1 MDDNSPRIRVRPY
14 TKSSLPR
21 LRWTPELHHLFLEAV
36 QNLGGK
42 YKATPKQIM
51 QMMGVKGLKIS
62 HIKSHLQT
70 YRNMKEH
77 SDFHGIMAVIPSTN
91 WFTLREASLQRKQI
105 SQPTKKINPIE
116 ENVHNYYQV
125 DGAKGSA
132 VNNSIW
138 KRGDGIQHINIDLKL
153 ETKTENV
160 GGNLRNYP
168 PEISDECGSSW
179 WHNRPINLDLTMS
192 SN

>member
-1 MDDNSPRIRVRPY
+1 MDDNSPRIRVRQY

-77 SDFHGIMAVIPSTN
+77 SDFHGFMAISPCTTWFSIREPSV
-91 WFTLREASLQRKQI
+91 QRKQI
-105 SQPTKKINPIE
+105 SQPRRELISGTE
-116 ENVHNYYQV
+116 ENVLQNHYQV
-125 DGAKGSA
+125 NGAKGSPSD
-132 VNNSIW
+132 SIS
-138 KRGDGIQHINIDLKL
+138 KMADGLQHINIELKL
-153 ETKTENV
+153 ETNAENV
-160 GGNLRNYP
+160 GDSLRNYP
-168 PEISDECGSSW
+168 QQLSDEYCSRW
-179 WHNRPINLDLTMS
+179 WHNGPINLDLTMS
-192 SN
+192 